1 MLNVKKTLTKLSE
14 AIKARPLI
22 EIDWDSPNVQT
33 ETRGGAN
40 PFTVNSDGWLCG
52 WFNNIGATT
61 YGIYLQINGKEVAA
75 IASNTGANNT
85 AAVGV
90 PVKRGDTVNVR
101 IVASAQNYSLSIFPY
116 VGGVIRTLKNVI
128 SNLYREGVAVC

>member
-1 MLNVKKTLTKLSE
+1 MKMIGTLLN
-14 AIKARPLI
+14 AMARRTP

-33 ETRGGAN
+33 ETKGGAN

-52 WFNNIGATT
+52 WFNNVGATT
-61 YGIYLQINGKEVAA
+61 SGIFLQINGKQVAA

-101 IVASAQNYSLSIFPY
+101 IVASAQNYSFSIFPY
-116 VGGVIRTLKNVI
+116 VGGVVSRL
-128 SNLYREGVAVC
+128 LDLLAPERGWAL